1 MEHYGDFPEPPEP
14 PPTRL
19 VNNTVKPANPIPMPS
34 VGRGQPSTHE
44 SPPDGALTGRK
55 RYRLG
60 RNDKLVL
67 QVEFVSYN
75 YSLPWS
81 IFARRGVEA
90 RWRDAVIT
98 DISVGVFV

>member
-1 MEHYGDFPEPPEP
+1 MIPNPPDP

-19 VNNTVKPANPIPMPS
+19 VCDSKTPSNPIPMPS
-34 VGRGQPSTHE
+34 VGRGQPSMPE
-44 SPPDGALTGRK
+44 SPPGGSLTGRK

-67 QVEFVSYN
+67 QVEYVSYN

-90 RWRDAVIT
+90 RWRDATVQ
-98 DISVGVFV
+98 DISSGELV